1 MQEAIAAG
9 FPAGTDN
16 HPMLMHD
23 SWVTTYISMAKNR
36 PALDREEELRLARR
50 WKYDGDRAAR
60 DMLARALVQTV
71 VAIAFKYRRY
81 GIELS
86 ELIAEGNVGLL
97 HAISKFEPER
107 GNRLVTYASHWI
119 RAYILECVLRSW
131 SIVGGGAGALRTK
144 VFFKLRRERA
154 RIANFVDDA
163 AEAERLLADR
173 METSP
178 ERVRRMLQQVELRD
192 TSLDGSPPGDP
203 TSRLIDALASDEQ
216 SQEDFVLGA
225 EAANNARATVQRALG
240 LLDARERFVLERH
253 LMADPEEELSL
264 AEIGR
269 LLGVSRERA
278 RQIEARARRKVRLH
292 VKRFEAPLTRARETR
307 NIGFDSRPGARAA

>member
-1 MQEAIAAG
+1 
-9 FPAGTDN
+9 
-16 HPMLMHD
+16 MLALHD
-23 SWVTTYISMAKNR
+23 SWVTRYVSMAKNR
-36 PALDREEELRLARR
+36 PALEREEELRLARR
-50 WKYDGDRAAR
+50 WKDDGDRAAR
-60 DMLARALVQTV
+60 DLLARAHVHTV

-86 ELIAEGNVGLL
+86 ELIAEGNIGLL

-107 GNRLVTYASHWI
+107 GNRLVTYATHWI

-131 SIVGGGAGALRTK
+131 SIVGGGYGALRTK

-154 RIANFVDDA
+154 RIANLVDNA
-163 AEAERLLADR
+163 EEAERLLAER

-192 TSLDGSPPGDP
+192 TSLDGSFPGDP
-203 TSRLIDALASDEQ
+203 TSRLIDAVPSDEQ
-216 SQEDFVLGA
+216 SQEELVLGA
-225 EAANNARATVQRALG
+225 EATRQARSTIQSALG
-240 LLDARERFVLERH
+240 SLDERERFVLERH

-269 LLGVSRERA
+269 RLGVSRERA
-278 RQIEARARRKVRLH
+278 RQLEARARRKVRLH
-292 VKRFEAPLTRARETR
+292 VKRLETGRARAPQSR
-307 NIGFDSRPGARAA
+307 SIGFGSRPGARAA